1 MDRRWLIVIDRG
13 RYFAAKAS
21 LLVCL
26 LLRSICLV
34 TPTEYLWNK
43 LTITIL
49 LIASDEQLTH
59 EFEIGTSVSGIVR
72 ITLAYIICFTNEFK
86 NYVGGKQLA
95 CYCGVVPFEYTS
107 GKSVKGKPHVHNMAN
122 KLLKRLLHMGA
133 IAAVTY
139 YDEFKCHYK
148 RKVEVGNPRMLLLK
162 NIRNKMVLR
171 LAAVIKN
178 NKPYQKIAA

>member
-1 MDRRWLIVIDRG
+1 LKVPCNELTIIDEQAGKEATRLIK
-13 RYFAAKAS
+13 Y
-21 LLVCL
+21 
-26 LLRSICLV
+26 LV
-34 TPTEYLWNK
+34 TALEKN
-43 LTITIL
+43 IEVINNQIDE

-59 EFEIGTSVSGIVR
+59 EFEIGTTVPGIGK
-72 ITLAYIICFTNEFK
+72 ITLAYLICFTNEFK
-86 NYVGGKQLA
+86 NYAVGKQLA

-122 KLLKRLLHMGA
+122 KLLKKQLHMGA

-139 YDEFKCHYK
+139 YDEFKRYYN
-148 RKVEVGNPRMLLLK
+148 RKLEEGKPKMLVL
-162 NIRNKMVLR
+162 NNVRNKIALR